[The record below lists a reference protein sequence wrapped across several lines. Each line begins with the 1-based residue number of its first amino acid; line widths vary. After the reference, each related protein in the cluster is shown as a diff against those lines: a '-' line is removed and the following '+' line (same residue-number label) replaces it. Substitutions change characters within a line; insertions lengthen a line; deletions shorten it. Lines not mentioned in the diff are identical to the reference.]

1 METHT
6 TSSAPL
12 TDAEFRSLIPLNK
25 YVRLDYFTGLREF
38 IRTDALTKAILS
50 KDGTEYLELATGEQ
64 IPLSRVIRID
74 GHLSP
79 NYPGYDDYS
88 CSC

>member
-1 METHT
+1 MNT
-6 TSSAPL
+6 TSAPL

-25 YVRLDYFTGLREF
+25 FVRLDYFTDLREF
-38 IRTDALTKAILS
+38 IRTDAMTKALVE
-50 KDGTEYLELATGEQ
+50 KDGVEHLELATGEQ
-64 IPLSRVIRID
+64 IPLDRVIRID

-79 NYPGYDDYS
+79 HYPGYDDYS

>member
-1 METHT
+1 METDT
-6 TSSAPL
+6 TAVL
-12 TDAEFRSLIPLNK
+12 TDATFRALIPLNK
-25 YVRLDYFTGLREF
+25 YVRLDYFTELREF
-38 IRTDALTKAILS
+38 IRTDALVKRVTAV
-50 KDGTEYLELATGEQ
+50 DGIDQIELATGEQ
-64 IPLSRVIRID
+64 ILLDRIIRID

>member
-1 METHT
+1 METNT
-6 TSSAPL
+6 TAAP
-12 TDAEFRSLIPLNK
+12 TNDEFRALIPLNK
-25 YVRLDYFTGLREF
+25 FVRLDYFTDLHEF
-38 IRTDALTKAILS
+38 IRTDALTKSITTR
-50 KDGTEYLELATGEQ
+50 DGIDHLDLATGEQ
-64 IPLSRVIRID
+64 IPLSDVIRID

>member
-1 METHT
+1 METT
-6 TSSAPL
+6 TNQPAIL
-12 TDAEFRSLIPLNK
+12 TEAEFKAAIPLNK
-25 YVRLDYFTGLREF
+25 YVRLDYFTELREF
-38 IRTDALTKAILS
+38 IRTDALTKLIIE
-50 KDGTEYLELATGEQ
+50 KDGVDHLELATGEQ
-64 IPLSRVIRID
+64 IPMDRVIRID

>member
-1 METHT
+1 MEIDT
-6 TSSAPL
+6 TATL
-12 TDAEFRSLIPLNK
+12 TDAEFRALIPLNK
-25 YVRLDYFTGLREF
+25 YVRLDYFTDLREF
-38 IRTDALTKAILS
+38 IRTDALVKRITTT
-50 KDGTEYLELATGEQ
+50 DGTEQLELATGEQ
-64 IPLSRVIRID
+64 ILLDRIIRID

>member
-1 METHT
+1 METNT
-6 TSSAPL
+6 TTAVS
-12 TDAEFRSLIPLNK
+12 DAEFRALIPLNK
-25 YVRLDYFTGLREF
+25 FVRLDYFTDLHEF
-38 IRTDALTKAILS
+38 VRTDALPKALIGI
-50 KDGTEYLELATGEQ
+50 DGTDHLELATGEQ
-64 IPLSRVIRID
+64 IPLNRIIRID

>member
-1 METHT
+1 METT
-6 TSSAPL
+6 VNQSTPM

-25 YVRLDYFTGLREF
+25 YVRLDYFTDLREF
-38 IRTDALTKAILS
+38 IRTDALTKAIIE
-50 KDGTEYLELATGEQ
+50 KDDTDHLELATGEQ
-64 IPLSRVIRID
+64 IPLDRVIRID

-79 NYPGYDDYS
+79 KYPGYDDYS